1 MNDIPA
7 QRDKNRCPTHPGEVL
22 ADIIPETGKT
32 KLEIAQMLGISRQH
46 LYDILKAKKP
56 VSPAISACL
65 GKMFGDGAAIWL
77 RMQANYDAWHAERDI
92 DVSSI
97 PTLTANEVDTQM
109 EHSHS

>member
-1 MNDIPA
+1 MTTRNP
-7 QRDKNRCPTHPGEVL
+7 NRCPTHPGELL
-22 ADIIPETGKT
+22 ADIIPETCKT
-32 KLEIAQMLGISRQH
+32 KLEIAQMLGISHQH
-46 LYDILKAKKP
+46 LCDILKAKKP
-56 VSPAISACL
+56 ISPSLSVYL

-97 PTLTANEVDTQM
+97 PTLTANEMNAQM

>member
-46 LYDILKAKKP
+46 LYDILKAKSLFLLLFLLALEKCLVMELPYGYVCKP
-56 VSPAISACL
+56 IMML
-65 GKMFGDGAAIWL
+65 G
-77 RMQANYDAWHAERDI
+77 MQNGK
-92 DVSSI
+92 
-97 PTLTANEVDTQM
+97 QM
-109 EHSHS
+109 LAKFQH